1 MLFEPDR
8 GSAFTLSSETHGDAI
23 VVRAAGELDYRSAPV
38 LREHLGRVWAT
49 PGMAALVVDLS
60 EVAFCDSV
68 GLSEL
73 VDALQRS
80 EAADVRLMLSGV
92 HGVLSR
98 VLSIT
103 GLRKAFEIHDD
114 PGAALRRAG
123 ADRTA
128 GRPADG
134 DPCPAP

>member
-8 GSAFTLSSETHGDAI
+8 GSAFTLSSETCGDVI
-23 VVRAAGELDYRSAPV
+23 VVHASGELDYRSAPV
-38 LREHLGRVWAT
+38 LREHLGHIWAT
-49 PGMAALVVDLS
+49 PGTAVLIVDLS

-103 GLRKAFEIHDD
+103 GLRKAFEIHDGPD
-114 PGAALRRAG
+114 AALRQAA
-123 ADRTA
+123 AD
-128 GRPADG
+128 RPADG